1 MAAIAQTLQMRP
13 ALSQKAT
20 AQAPRPAARVVGAA
34 RLAAPALRVSKTCTA
49 ARVSCSASRIV
60 AAATSSPPTVADTKS
75 KFLAA
80 YTKPIPA
87 LFNVVIQEFLVQSHL
102 CRYNSNYEYDP
113 IIGLG
118 FVSVFDQVTD
128 GMDSAEQPAIF
139 KAYIEALGE
148 DVAQYRSD
156 AEKMCELASS
166 SSAED
171 LKPDASGNELQKAL
185 AKVADKEKY
194 YYTKW
199 FGVGLFRMLE
209 LSGATEPKALETL
222 VASLGIKTEAVNRD
236 LLMYKGV
243 LSKMSAAKDLMEEMM
258 AREKKK
264 QAERDAEKAGKAA
277 EASEPKAMAES

>member
-1 MAAIAQTLQMRP
+1 MTAISRTLQMR
-13 ALSQKAT
+13 T
-20 AQAPRPAARVVGAA
+20 APTHMVSAQISRPAARVVCAPRSSAQTQLLA
-34 RLAAPALRVSKTCTA
+34 RTRPALRVS
-49 ARVSCSASRIV
+49 CSATRVLVSAR
-60 AAATSSPPTVADTKS
+60 SPPPTVADTKA

-80 YTKPIPA
+80 YTKPISA
-87 LFNVVIQEFLVQSHL
+87 LYNTVIQEFLVQSHL
-102 CRYNSNYEYDP
+102 CRVNVNYEYDA
-113 IIGLG
+113 IIGMG

-128 GMDSAEQPAIF
+128 GMGAQEQQAIF
-139 KAYIEALGE
+139 KAYVEALG
-148 DVAQYRSD
+148 DDPVQYRAD

-171 LKPDASGNELQKAL
+171 LKPDANGNELQKAL
-185 AKVADKEKY
+185 AKVADKKKY

-222 VASLGIKTEAVNRD
+222 VTSLGIKTETVNRD

-243 LSKMSAAKDLMEEMM
+243 LSKMTSAKELMAEMM

-264 QAERDAEKAGKAA
+264 QAEREAEKAKDA
-277 EASEPKAMAES
+277 EASPAMAKS